1 MAEEPPQREPSR
13 CFVIMP
19 IGREETDR
27 VWAEAYEPT
36 IKGSGLDAF
45 RIDKRDDGGLLT
57 QQIVHQIQV
66 SYLLVADLTF
76 ARPNCYYE
84 LGFAH
89 GVNRSFRVI
98 LCCREDHL
106 PDSPLYDRTNK
117 IHFDLQNHGILFWKA
132 ADLEPFKRALR
143 ERIEQRLDLIRREEA
158 AERDAERGREAQQN
172 MVTELVTRDV
182 RASLEERLKLLTRR
196 EQERLA
202 GTWKKGS

>member
-1 MAEEPPQREPSR
+1 MAEGPPQREPSR

-36 IKGSGLDAF
+36 IKASGLDPF

-66 SYLLVADLTF
+66 SHLLIADLPF

-89 GVNRSFRVI
+89 GVNRSFRVV

-106 PDSPLYDRTNK
+106 ADSLATIVRTRSTSTFRTTVFCSGARLTFNHSSSLSGNESSSVSISSGVRRPLNGM
-117 IHFDLQNHGILFWKA
+117 QNG
-132 ADLEPFKRALR
+132 D
-143 ERIEQRLDLIRREEA
+143 ERHTSVRSRSLL
-158 AERDAERGREAQQN
+158 
-172 MVTELVTRDV
+172 LVT
-182 RASLEERLKLLTRR
+182 SERRSR
-196 EQERLA
+196 N
-202 GTWKKGS
+202 GSSS